1 MEYKSYYD
9 SPVGRLELLSDGV
22 SLTAVLFENQ
32 QGDGTREENTSLAI
46 FREATQ
52 WLDAYFKG
60 DNPEIT
66 IFLKLYEYCVLFL
79 ISNYR
84 FNKILRIHC
93 IFNILI

>member
-46 FREATQ
+46 FR
-52 WLDAYFKG
+52 
-60 DNPEIT
+60 DNT
-66 IFLKLYEYCVLFL
+66 
-79 ISNYR
+79 SG
-84 FNKILRIHC
+84 
-93 IFNILI
+93 

>member
-52 WLDAYFKG
+52 WLDAV
-60 DNPEIT
+60 T
-66 IFLKLYEYCVLFL
+66 ILKSQYL
-79 ISNYR
+79 
-84 FNKILRIHC
+84 
-93 IFNILI
+93 

>member
-52 WLDAYFKG
+52 
-60 DNPEIT
+60 
-66 IFLKLYEYCVLFL
+66 
-79 ISNYR
+79 
-84 FNKILRIHC
+84 
-93 IFNILI
+93 

>member
-52 WLDAYFKG
+52 WLNADF
-60 DNPEIT
+60 
-66 IFLKLYEYCVLFL
+66 
-79 ISNYR
+79 
-84 FNKILRIHC
+84 
-93 IFNILI
+93 

>member
-1 MEYKSYYD
+1 MIRKGEFLWSIRVTMI

-66 IFLKLYEYCVLFL
+66 IPLKA
-79 ISNYR
+79 NR
-84 FNKILRIHC
+84 
-93 IFNILI
+93 

>member
-52 WLDAYFKG
+52 WLDAYF
-60 DNPEIT
+60 
-66 IFLKLYEYCVLFL
+66 
-79 ISNYR
+79 
-84 FNKILRIHC
+84 
-93 IFNILI
+93 